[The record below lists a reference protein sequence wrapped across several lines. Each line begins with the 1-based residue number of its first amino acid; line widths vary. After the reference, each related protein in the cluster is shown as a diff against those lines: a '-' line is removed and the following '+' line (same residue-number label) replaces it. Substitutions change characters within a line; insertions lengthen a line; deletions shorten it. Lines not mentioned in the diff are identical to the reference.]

1 MDDIKATAAKHH
13 EDAAYQY
20 EMAAKMHREAA
31 RHSGS
36 GNFEKAEHLA
46 TSAAEA
52 YTAGNRHAVEAVDLY
67 RHHAQEVAARKAEAT
82 AEEAARDAK
91 HAAKATAD
99 K

>member
-1 MDDIKATAAKHH
+1 MDDIKTSAARHH

-20 EMAAKMHREAA
+20 ELAAKMHREAA
-31 RHSGS
+31 KHCSS

-46 TSAAEA
+46 TTAAEA

-67 RHHAQEVAARKAEAT
+67 RHHAEEVAARKAEAA
-82 AEEAARDAK
+82 AEESAREAK